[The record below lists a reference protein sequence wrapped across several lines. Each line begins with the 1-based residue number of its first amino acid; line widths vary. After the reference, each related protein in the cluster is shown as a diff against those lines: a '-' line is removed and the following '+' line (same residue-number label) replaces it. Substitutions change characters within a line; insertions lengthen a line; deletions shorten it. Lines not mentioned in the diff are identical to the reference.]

1 MVESETTKAAEMCL
15 QLQAENRWF
24 VTGTPLQREI
34 SGEWKGGRGHTEIL
48 KLNECHTIKCIV
60 MKDDSGDS

>member
-24 VTGTPLQREI
+24 VTGTPIQRGI
-34 SGEWKGGRGHTEIL
+34 SGKCKGGREEETTHRFNV
-48 KLNECHTIKCIV
+48 NELYK
-60 MKDDSGDS
+60 